1 MLARHGEAV
10 QVPIL
15 EAPHASRIL
24 VIVEVVRIIH
34 LLYRLDSL
42 GQEAAH
48 AAVLPLALLA
58 EAASG
63 RAALADYVPPLVAL
77 VADSPLRAPVAPVGG
92 GEAVEAEIIVEAR
105 VVVMPDLLAPETPD
119 IALEVSEE
127 LSLLLGN
134 LWVVVTRLHRNPLL
148 VGVVHLHYQIRYL
161 GPAGLLRTQETV
173 CVDWS

>member
-1 MLARHGEAV
+1 M
-10 QVPIL
+10 PIL

-48 AAVLPLALLA
+48 ATVLPLALLA

-92 GEAVEAEIIVEAR
+92 GEAVEAEVIVEAR
-105 VVVMPDLLAPETPD
+105 VVVMPDLLAPETPN

-127 LSLLLGN
+127 FALLLGN
-134 LWVVVTRLHRNPLL
+134 LWVVVTRLHRSSLL
-148 VGVVHLHYQIRYL
+148 VGIVHLHYQIRYL
-161 GPAGLLRTQETV
+161 GPAGLLRAQETV